1 MLAQLQDETG
11 KPSVAHTGTE
21 HGIFVT
27 LCLDAN
33 RGVSCCRP

>member
-1 MLAQLQDETG
+1 MLARVQDETG

-33 RGVSCCRP
+33 WGVSCFRT